1 MHNGPK
7 IAVVGCGLIGE
18 RHARVISEHA
28 QMELAGIVEPSEQN
42 RTAAKAFGVSV
53 WNDLDA
59 LLNESTID
67 GVVLA
72 TPTTLHRDQALQC
85 IEDRIP
91 LLIEKPIAVTA
102 NDAKSI
108 TTAARSKSVNV
119 LVGHH
124 RRYNGMVRAAKQAL
138 ESGSIGEIRAIQATC
153 WFYKPDAYFDKAPW
167 RKKIGAGPISVN
179 LVHDVDLL
187 RYFCGEV
194 KSVQAVSVPSRR
206 GFENEDLASAI
217 LTFSSGAVATITV
230 SDSVVG
236 PWSWELTTGENPVY
250 PQTDQNCYLIGGSE
264 GGLSLPSLQMWKHE
278 DAPDW
283 WTPIQKTTI
292 PYENRDPLIVQ
303 MEHFAEVIGGRDRPL
318 VSADEGAKSLEV
330 VEAIAL
336 SARTGRA
343 IDLKS
348 AEDSSAQTG
357 T

>member
-28 QMELAGIVEPSEQN
+28 GMNLAGIVEPSEQN
-42 RTAAKAFGVSV
+42 RAAAEAFGVSV
-53 WNDLDA
+53 WRELDA
-59 LLNESTID
+59 LLDEGTID
-67 GVVLA
+67 GIILA
-72 TPTTLHRDQALQC
+72 TPTTMHTDQALQC
-85 IEDRIP
+85 IENRIP
-91 LLIEKPIAVTA
+91 ILIEKPIAVTA
-102 NDAKSI
+102 DDAKSI
-108 TTAARSKSVNV
+108 TSAARSKSVDV

-138 ESGSIGEIRAIQATC
+138 ESGSIGEIRAIQSTC
-153 WFYKPDAYFDKAPW
+153 WFYKPDEYFDKAPW
-167 RKKIGAGPISVN
+167 RKKHGAGPISVN

-187 RYFCGEV
+187 RHFCGEV
-194 KSVQAVSVPSRR
+194 KTAQAVSVPSHR

-217 LTFSSGAVATITV
+217 LTFTSGAVATITV

-278 DAPDW
+278 GTPDW
-283 WTPIQKTTI
+283 WAPIQKTTI
-292 PYENRDPLIVQ
+292 PYENKDPLIVQ
-303 MEHFAEVIGGRDRPL
+303 MEHFADVIEGRDTPL

-336 SARTGRA
+336 SARNGRA
-343 IDLKS
+343 IDLEP
-348 AEDSSAQTG
+348 AENSSVQTG